1 MYNSRKMK
9 RFILCLLW
17 FITYGFLYQSIL
29 LGDLNKIF
37 VFVGQEFI
45 LQQGKQMLFDE
56 QLIVYNKED
65 QNVVIGR
72 VL

>member
-17 FITYGFLYQSIL
+17 FIMYGFLYQSIL